1 MISFCIFFDLCIWF
15 NYISYVEG
23 KIPLLPN
30 LLGNENN
37 HLLHKMKRER
47 KRGEKRSESYRM
59 TKVLF
64 EIVIRLNQQIQNEK
78 KINKTNK
85 LKVMLGKCKNQ
96 RENVCSRAITK
107 IWDFVLFVQW
117 KTMNAPSFQWLFFSL
132 IASYLLGMSL
142 FLEMK
147 QKLRISKQFC
157 TWIESRMSFVYV
169 WCPNMYA
176 ASFWLF
182 FLLWHET
189 ITKIVFHDEDFQY
202 SVLHKRLLFSCDFLW
217 LFC

>member
-1 MISFCIFFDLCIWF
+1 MISLCIFFDLCIWF

-47 KRGEKRSESYRM
+47 DREEKS
-59 TKVLF
+59 VLNH
-64 EIVIRLNQQIQNEK
+64 IVWLRFCSKSWSDWISKYKMKK

-142 FLEMK
+142 VFLEMK

-182 FLLWHET
+182 FFALTWDNNKHCISWWRFSIFR
-189 ITKIVFHDEDFQY
+189 IT
-202 SVLHKRLLFSCDFLW
+202 
-217 LFC
+217 